1 MKIGYARVSTTGQ
14 SLETQ
19 IKKLEQAGCNKI
31 FKEKITGTNKR
42 DREQLKQA
50 LEYVR
55 EGDSLYIT
63 KLDRLARSLK
73 DLTNI
78 TETLQKQKIGFI
90 VLDQDIN
97 TTTPTG
103 KLLFHLLGAIGE
115 FERDLIVE
123 RTTEGRSEA
132 KARGVK
138 FGRKPALTEKQKKQ
152 LKADFSANTMSK
164 ADIAKNYGV
173 GRSTVYRV
181 GAE

>member
-14 SLETQ
+14 SLEAQ
-19 IKKLEQAGCNKI
+19 IKKLEKAGCKKI
-31 FKEKITGTNKR
+31 FKEKITGTGKQK
-42 DREQLKQA
+42 REQLGLA
-50 LEYVR
+50 LDYVR

-78 TETLQKQKIGFI
+78 TERLEAQKVGFI

-115 FERDLIVE
+115 FERALIVE
-123 RTTEGRSEA
+123 RTTEGRNEA
-132 KARGVK
+132 KAKGVK
-138 FGRKPALTEKQKKQ
+138 FGRKSALTEKQKDQ
-152 LKADFSANTMSK
+152 LRTDFSANKMSK
-164 ADIAKNYGV
+164 VEIGRKYGV
-173 GRSTVYRV
+173 GRSTVYRISK
-181 GAE
+181 